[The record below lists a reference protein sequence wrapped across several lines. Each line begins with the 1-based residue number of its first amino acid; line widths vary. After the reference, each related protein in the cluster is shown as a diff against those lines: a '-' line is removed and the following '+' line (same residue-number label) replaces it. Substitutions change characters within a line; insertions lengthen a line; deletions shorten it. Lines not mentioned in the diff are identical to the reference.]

1 MKGSRLD
8 GVRLVFAGTPE
19 VAVPALDALVA
30 SRHEVVAV
38 LTRPDAPA
46 GRGRTLVESPVAKR
60 AAELGIEVLKPAKPS
75 EPEFLKK
82 LAELKPDCCPVVA
95 YGAILR
101 REALDIPEFGW
112 VNLHFSVLPAWR
124 GAAPVQRSIM
134 AGDEVT
140 GACVFSI
147 VEELDAGPVLGLL
160 TERILDTDTAG
171 DLLDRLAQF
180 GAGLLTDAID
190 HIEAGDISAIA
201 QAENGLSYAPKL
213 SVDDARIDWDRPA
226 FAIDRQIRGCTP
238 EPGAWTTL
246 GDDRFKIGPITN
258 SEGDTLKPGDIAVG
272 KNQVSVGTAT
282 TDVILGEVQPHGKK
296 RMNAADWGRGA
307 KLGDGARFA

>member
-1 MKGSRLD
+1 M
-8 GVRLVFAGTPE
+8 VFAGTPD
-19 VAVPALDALVA
+19 VAVPALEALVA

-46 GRGRTLVESPVAKR
+46 GRGRTLEESPVAKR
-60 AAELGIEVLKPAKPS
+60 AAELGIEVLKPKSPS
-75 EPEFLKK
+75 SPEFLAQ
-82 LAELKPDCCPVVA
+82 LAEIKPDCCPVVA
-95 YGAILR
+95 YGAILK
-101 REALDIPEFGW
+101 REALDFPEYGW

-171 DLLDRLAQF
+171 DLLQRLAQH
-180 GAGLLTDAID
+180 GAGLLKDAID
-190 HIEAGDISAIA
+190 HIEDGDISAMP
-201 QAENGLSYAPKL
+201 QAEDGLSYAPKIT
-213 SVDDARIDWDRPA
+213 VDDAHVDWSLPA
-226 FAIDRQIRGCTP
+226 FAIDRVIRGCTP
-238 EPGAWTTL
+238 SPGAWTTL
-246 GDDRFKIGPITN
+246 EGERFKLGPVTN
-258 SEGDTLKPGDIAVG
+258 TEDNTLKPGEIAVG
-272 KNQVSVGTAT
+272 KNQVTVGTGT

-307 KLGDGARFA
+307 KLDDSISFE

>member
-1 MKGSRLD
+1 M
-8 GVRLVFAGTPE
+8 VFAGTPE

-46 GRGRTLVESPVAKR
+46 GRGRTPKESPVAKR
-60 AAELGIEVLKPAKPS
+60 ADELGIEVLKPAKPA
-75 EPEFLKK
+75 EPEFLKR
-82 LAELKPDCCPVVA
+82 LAELNPDCCPVVA
-95 YGAILR
+95 YGAILP
-101 REALDIPEFGW
+101 RETLDIPAFGW

-171 DLLDRLAQF
+171 DLLDRLARY
-180 GAGLLTDAID
+180 GAGLLKDAID
-190 HIEAGDISAIA
+190 HIEVGDISAMP
-201 QAENGLSYAPKL
+201 QAEDGLSFAPKITI
-213 SVDDARIDWDRPA
+213 DDARIDWNLPA
-226 FAIDRQIRGCTP
+226 FAIDRRIRGCTP
-238 EPGAWTTL
+238 SPGAWTTL
-246 GDDRFKIGPITN
+246 DGNRFKLGPITN
-258 SEGDTLKPGDIAVG
+258 VDEDTLKMGHIAVSR
-272 KNQVSVGTAT
+272 NEVRVGTAT
-282 TDVILGEVQPHGKK
+282 TDVLLGEVQAVGKK

-307 KLGDGARFA
+307 KLGDGVRFA

>member
-1 MKGSRLD
+1 PR
-8 GVRLVFAGTPE
+8 
-19 VAVPALDALVA
+19 
-30 SRHEVVAV
+30 
-38 LTRPDAPA
+38 
-46 GRGRTLVESPVAKR
+46 ESPVAKR
-60 AAELGIEVLKPAKPS
+60 AAELGIEVLKPASPS
-75 EPEFLKK
+75 EPEFLQR
-82 LAELKPDCCPVVA
+82 LAELNPDCCPVVA

-101 REALDIPEFGW
+101 REALDIPECGW

-171 DLLDRLAQF
+171 DLLERLAGF
-180 GAGLLTDAID
+180 GAALLKDVID
-190 HIEAGDISAIA
+190 HIENGDISAVP
-201 QAENGLSYAPKL
+201 QAVDSVSYAPKL
-213 SVDDARIDWDRPA
+213 TVEDARIDWNRPA

-238 EPGAWTTL
+238 SPGAWTTL
-246 GDDRFKIGPITN
+246 ESSSGSGQAARFKLGPIAN
-258 SEGDTLKPGDIAVG
+258 VDEDTLKPGDIVVEKNAVR
-272 KNQVSVGTAT
+272 VGTAT
-282 TDVILGEVQPHGKK
+282 TDILLGEVQPHGKK

-307 KLGDGARFA
+307 KLDDGARFV

>member
-1 MKGSRLD
+1 M
-8 GVRLVFAGTPE
+8 RLVFAGTPE
-19 VAVPALDALVA
+19 VAVPSLEALVA

-38 LTRPDAPA
+38 ITRPDAPA
-46 GRGRTLVESPVAKR
+46 GRGRTLVESPVARR
-60 AAELGIEVLKPAKPS
+60 AGELGIEVLKPEKPS
-75 EPEFLKK
+75 SPEFLET
-82 LAELKPDCCPVVA
+82 LAELSPACCPVVA

-101 REALDIPEFGW
+101 REALDLPEFGW

-171 DLLDRLAQF
+171 DVLDRLARF
-180 GAGLLTDAID
+180 GAGLLKDAID
-190 HIEAGDISAIA
+190 HIEDDDISAMP
-201 QAENGLSYAPKL
+201 QAEGGASYAAKL
-213 SVDDARIDWDRPA
+213 TVEDGHIDWTRPA

-238 EPGAWTTL
+238 APGAWTIL
-246 GDDRFKIGPITN
+246 DGERFKVGPAKPT
-258 SEGDTLKPGDIAVG
+258 EDDTLEPGALLINKSEVR
-272 KNQVSVGTAT
+272 VGTGT
-282 TDVILGEVQPHGKK
+282 TDLILGEVQPHGKK
-296 RMNAADWGRGA
+296 RMNAAGWARGA
-307 KLGDGARFA
+307 KLDTGVRFA

>member
-1 MKGSRLD
+1 M
-8 GVRLVFAGTPE
+8 VFAGTPE

-38 LTRPDAPA
+38 LTRPDSPA

-82 LAELKPDCCPVVA
+82 LAELRPDCCPVVA

-112 VNLHFSVLPAWR
+112 INLHFSVLPAWR

-190 HIEAGDISAIA
+190 HIEAGDISAMP
-201 QAENGLSYAPKL
+201 QAEDGLSYAPKL
-213 SVDDARIDWDRPA
+213 SVEDAHIDWNRSA
-226 FAIDRQIRGCTP
+226 FAVDRQIRGCTP
-238 EPGAWTTL
+238 EPGAWAML
-246 GDDRFKIGPITN
+246 GEDRFKIGPISN
-258 SEGDTLKPGDIAVG
+258 SEDDTLKPGVIRVG
-272 KNQVSVGTAT
+272 KNAVVVGTAT
-282 TDVILGEVQPHGKK
+282 TDVILGDIQPHGKK
-296 RMNAADWGRGA
+296 HMNAADWGRGA
-307 KLGDGARFA
+307 KLGDGMRFV

>member
-1 MKGSRLD
+1 M
-8 GVRLVFAGTPE
+8 
-19 VAVPALDALVA
+19 PALEALVA

-46 GRGRTLVESPVAKR
+46 GRGRSLVESPVAKR
-60 AAELGIEVLKPAKPS
+60 AAELGIEVLKPKSPS
-75 EPEFLKK
+75 APEFLSE

-95 YGAILR
+95 YGAILK
-101 REALDIPEFGW
+101 REALDLPEYGW

-171 DLLDRLAQF
+171 TLLDRLAQF
-180 GAGLLTDAID
+180 GAGLLKDAID
-190 HIEAGDISAIA
+190 HIEDGDISAMP
-201 QAENGLSYAPKL
+201 QAEDGLSFAPKIT
-213 SVDDARIDWDRPA
+213 VDDARVDWTLPA
-226 FAIDRQIRGCTP
+226 FAIDRVIRGCTP
-238 EPGAWTTL
+238 SPGAWTTL
-246 GDDRFKIGPITN
+246 DGDRFKLGPVTN
-258 SEGDTLKPGDIAVG
+258 TEDDTLKPGELTVA
-272 KNQVSVGTAT
+272 KNEVRIGTGT
-282 TDVILGEVQPHGKK
+282 TDVVLVEVQPHGKNP
-296 RMNAADWGRGA
+296 MIAADWGRGA
-307 KLGDGARFA
+307 KLADSVSFA

>member
-1 MKGSRLD
+1 M
-8 GVRLVFAGTPE
+8 VFAGTPE

-46 GRGRTLVESPVAKR
+46 GRGRTPKESPVAKR
-60 AAELGIEVLKPAKPS
+60 ADELGIEVLKPAKPA
-75 EPEFLKK
+75 EPEFLKR
-82 LAELKPDCCPVVA
+82 LAELNPDCCPVVA
-95 YGAILR
+95 YGAILP
-101 REALDIPEFGW
+101 RETLDIPAFGW

-171 DLLDRLAQF
+171 DLLDRLAQY
-180 GAGLLTDAID
+180 GAGLLKDAID
-190 HIEAGDISAIA
+190 HIEVGDISAMP
-201 QAENGLSYAPKL
+201 QAEDGLSFAPKITI
-213 SVDDARIDWDRPA
+213 DDARIDWNLPA
-226 FAIDRQIRGCTP
+226 FAIDRRIRGCTP
-238 EPGAWTTL
+238 SPGAWTTL
-246 GDDRFKIGPITN
+246 DGNRFKLGPITN
-258 SEGDTLKPGDIAVG
+258 VDEDTLKMGHIAVSR
-272 KNQVSVGTAT
+272 NEVRVGTAT
-282 TDVILGEVQPHGKK
+282 TDVLLGEVQAVGKK

-307 KLGDGARFA
+307 KLGDGVRFA

>member
-1 MKGSRLD
+1 MGGSRLVR
-8 GVRLVFAGTPE
+8 VRLVFAGTPE

-46 GRGRTLVESPVAKR
+46 GRGRTPKESPVARR
-60 AAELGIEVLKPAKPS
+60 ADELGIEVLKPAKPS
-75 EPEFLKK
+75 EPEFLKR
-82 LAELKPDCCPVVA
+82 LAELNPDCCPVVA

-101 REALDIPEFGW
+101 RETLDIPAFGW

-147 VEELDAGPVLGLL
+147 VEELDAGPVLGLV

-171 DLLDRLAQF
+171 DLLDRLAQY
-180 GAGLLTDAID
+180 GAGLLKDAID
-190 HIEAGDISAIA
+190 HIEVGDISAMP
-201 QAENGLSYAPKL
+201 QAEDGLSYAPKITI
-213 SVDDARIDWDRPA
+213 DDARIDWDLPA
-226 FAIDRQIRGCTP
+226 FAIDRRIRGCTP
-238 EPGAWTTL
+238 SPGAWTTL
-246 GDDRFKIGPITN
+246 DGNRFKLGPITN
-258 SEGDTLKPGDIAVG
+258 VDENTLKKGHIAVSR
-272 KNQVSVGTAT
+272 NEVRVGTAT
-282 TDVILGEVQPHGKK
+282 TDVLLGEVQAHGKK
-296 RMNAADWGRGA
+296 RMNATDWGRGA
-307 KLGDGARFA
+307 KLGDGVRFA